1 MRLFAILL
9 ALLGMFPAGAT
20 AQTQPVLTSLETYD
34 DARAWASVGRLN
46 LRGAG
51 FCTGALIAE
60 DLVLTAA
67 HCLFD
72 RETGARISADE
83 IEFLAG
89 WRNGRASAYRRAR
102 RAVIHPDYD
111 YKAKDRMARVATDIA
126 LVELEQPIR
135 TTGIVPF
142 DTAARPAI
150 GDEVQVVS
158 YARDRSEAPSLERSC
173 HVLGR
178 DPGVLVLSCD
188 VNFGSSG
195 APIFVRQG
203 GREFIASVVSAK
215 AVWNERKVAL
225 GASLGEP
232 LRALMAALQSTDGVF
247 TRAADAALDGT
258 RTASAKR
265 KTGAKFV
272 RP

>member
-1 MRLFAILL
+1 MRFITLL
-9 ALLGMFPAGAT
+9 AALAMLVPSAAI
-20 AQTQPVLTSLETYD
+20 AEQRAVLTPLQTAD

-46 LRGAG
+46 LRGTG

-67 HCLFD
+67 HCMFD
-72 RETGARISADE
+72 RKTGTRIPTDE
-83 IEFLAG
+83 IEFLAD

-111 YKAKDRMARVATDIA
+111 FKGKDRMERVATDIA
-126 LVELEQPIR
+126 LVELEKPIR

-142 DTAARPAI
+142 DTAARPGI

-158 YARDRSEAPSLERSC
+158 YARDRAEAPSLERAC
-173 HVLGR
+173 FVLGR

-195 APIFVRQG
+195 APIFVRRDGQ
-203 GREFIASVVSAK
+203 EFIASVVSAK

-232 LRALMAALQSTDGVF
+232 LRALMAELRATDGVF
-247 TRAADAALDGT
+247 TRAASVALTGEGS
-258 RTASAKR
+258 RASSSAK
-265 KTGAKFV
+265 FI